1 MLYVLAGLS
10 TLTRGQLPYICGGC
24 SEVTARLFE
33 GDNISLVDM
42 EIEDLFL
49 ESIDFEEVE
58 GEPGLFEGT
67 LYAHEGADQ
76 LPVCMELNSVD
87 YLIKPLFRLNAED
100 AEELRQAMQK
110 QSEFPVKFDRETG
123 IHSLHVW

>member
-10 TLTRGQLPYICGGC
+10 TLTRGQLPYICGGG
-24 SEVTARLFE
+24 SEVTTRLFE
-33 GDNISLVDM
+33 GDGVSLVDV

-49 ESIDFEEVE
+49 ESIDFEEVA

-110 QSEFPVKFDRETG
+110 QSEFPVKFDREAG
-123 IHSLHVW
+123 MYSLHVW

>member
-1 MLYVLAGLS
+1 
-10 TLTRGQLPYICGGC
+10 
-24 SEVTARLFE
+24 
-33 GDNISLVDM
+33 M

-49 ESIDFEEVE
+49 ESIDFEEVA
-58 GEPGLFEGT
+58 GEPDVFEGT
-67 LYAHEGADQ
+67 LYAHKGADQ
-76 LPVCMELNSVD
+76 LPVCVELNSVA

-123 IHSLHVW
+123 MYN

>member
-1 MLYVLAGLS
+1 MATISHAAEAYNGYYVDS
-10 TLTRGQLPYICGGC
+10 KN
-24 SEVTARLFE
+24 EVSARLFE
-33 GDNISLVDM
+33 GDDISLVDV

-58 GEPGLFEGT
+58 SESGLFEGT
-67 LYAHEGADQ
+67 LYAHEGAEQ

-110 QSEFPVKFDRETG
+110 QSEFPVKFNRETG
-123 IHSLHVW
+123 MYSLHVW

>member
-1 MLYVLAGLS
+1 
-10 TLTRGQLPYICGGC
+10 
-24 SEVTARLFE
+24 
-33 GDNISLVDM
+33 M

-49 ESIDFEEVE
+49 ESIDFEEVA
-58 GEPGLFEGT
+58 GEPGLFEGA

-123 IHSLHVW
+123 MYSLHVW

>member
-1 MLYVLAGLS
+1 MATISHAAEAYNGYYVDNKN
-10 TLTRGQLPYICGGC
+10 
-24 SEVTARLFE
+24 EVTTRLFE
-33 GDNISLVDM
+33 GDDVSLVDV

-49 ESIDFEEVE
+49 ESIEFEEVE
-58 GEPGLFEGT
+58 GELGLFEGT

-87 YLIKPLFRLNAED
+87 YLIKPLFRLNVED

-110 QSEFPVKFDRETG
+110 QSEFPVKFNRQTG
-123 IHSLHVW
+123 EYSLHVW